1 MTQTLT
7 PGNFGYG
14 NKVKYVAK
22 MGSSHWDTV
31 EVTGS
36 IAGRVADSDLYTVI
50 FDRTIFARH
59 DRIRKYMEMTFGIP
73 NRHLPL
79 QWGKY
84 YGYYNECILPAE
96 HLTLVPQ

>member
-14 NKVKYVAK
+14 NKVKYTVNLSNRPWDAK
-22 MGSSHWDTV
+22 
-31 EVTGS
+31 EITGS
-36 IAGRVADSDLYTVI
+36 ISGKVKDSNLYTVI
-50 FDRTIFARH
+50 FDRSIFASH
-59 DRIRKYMEMTFGIP
+59 DRIRKYIEMTFGVP

-84 YGYYNECILPAE
+84 YGYYNECIIPAE